1 MFHLIFLTFINY
13 SGLSF
18 DRRVGA
24 SWFRVAALFP
34 VLWHEP
40 SGSGHFVCSKRS
52 VLETALKSGE
62 IPNDFI
68 LINSI
73 WYNRTITGA
82 RTAHPLISSTRFLSV
97 SSHRNH
103 QTRPFRSDCL
113 LNFPHHCPH
122 RHLCVYHREI
132 IQITPG
138 QFTLL
143 CVGRIPVNHCESP
156 RCRTIMTLHY
166 ANAITVRLQNSGI
179 WRGITA
185 KNHRFPIRK
194 SFSLLS
200 LSLPLCVLFCRPARF
215 FSFNFSFFTSTDPS
229 FWTVSNQNKVTFFPF

>member
-18 DRRVGA
+18 GRRVGA

-122 RHLCVYHREI
+122 RHLCVS
-132 IQITPG
+132 PG
-138 QFTLL
+138 DHSDHSRPVHVAL
-143 CVGRIPVNHCESP
+143 CRPNPCES
-156 RCRTIMTLHY
+156 L
-166 ANAITVRLQNSGI
+166 
-179 WRGITA
+179 WITA
-185 KNHRFPIRK
+185 MQDDNDFALR
-194 SFSLLS
+194 
-200 LSLPLCVLFCRPARF
+200 
-215 FSFNFSFFTSTDPS
+215 
-229 FWTVSNQNKVTFFPF
+229 